1 MAGFTRTSRS
11 AVAQPVDISV
21 AGHLLPAGGDIGA
34 VLRRNNV
41 VIGRVKASL
50 SPLPPGSGSWMERLM
65 GAPLSGGIR
74 YNGPAGTLFSFAG
87 LSDQTLSGA
96 IGVAADFS
104 GRLQSPQFTGLVR
117 ANKLTYRNETYG
129 TRLSN
134 MQIDGRFTNDRLQ
147 LNRLTAR
154 AGDGTVNANGFV
166 SLSSAQ
172 GFPMDIAIKLDKA
185 QLANSDNI
193 GATAT
198 GDLRITNS
206 ANADPLIKGTIRL
219 PETRYKVI
227 FQGAANVPQ
236 LTGVR
241 RKAPPVRK
249 IVTGDPEPGR
259 GMPVAWNL
267 DIAIRADDQ
276 IYISGMGLESEW
288 SSNLR
293 ITGTTADFRIAGDVG
308 LVRGT
313 YGFAG
318 RSFELTE
325 GRIRFTGEREINT
338 TDRKSTRLN
347 SSH

>member
-1 MAGFTRTSRS
+1 
-11 AVAQPVDISV
+11 
-21 AGHLLPAGGDIGA
+21 
-34 VLRRNNV
+34 
-41 VIGRVKASL
+41 
-50 SPLPPGSGSWMERLM
+50 
-65 GAPLSGGIR
+65 
-74 YNGPAGTLFSFAG
+74 
-87 LSDQTLSGA
+87 
-96 IGVAADFS
+96 
-104 GRLQSPQFTGLVR
+104 
-117 ANKLTYRNETYG
+117 
-129 TRLSN
+129 

-241 RKAPPVRK
+241 RKAPPVRQ
-249 IVTGDPEPGR
+249 IVRSEEHTSELQSLMR
-259 GMPVAWNL
+259 
-267 DIAIRADDQ
+267 
-276 IYISGMGLESEW
+276 ISY
-288 SSNLR
+288 
-293 ITGTTADFRIAGDVG
+293 DV
-308 LVRGT
+308 
-313 YGFAG
+313 FC
-318 RSFELTE
+318 
-325 GRIRFTGEREINT
+325 
-338 TDRKSTRLN
+338 LN
-347 SSH
+347 K